1 MKKNIVLSIL
11 LLSVLLTGAL
21 LSYGAA
27 VNIPQTISRIEDE
40 DIRARMMSV
49 APKATNFV
57 WSEQELEDIRNKE
70 HIEAMFFNPWQWIDT
85 LRCNYGSF
93 TTCITGA
100 EESMLPTKVVNGKI
114 DTLQD
119 YEIIIPSTVKKSSGS
134 MERGETFLGKDMCLT
149 IDVPI
154 YEDAREAAARN
165 EKIQKPTTIS
175 LRVVGVYDE
184 TSGIYGV
191 NQSFTTMNTVKEIWA
206 LSEGNRDDFAYYTGT
221 YIGDSRGLLL
231 VLADS
236 YESKT
241 NLAKE
246 FIADGYQVSEM
257 YDYDKNFQ
265 TYIAILFLLLS
276 IAILGLSFFL
286 SLFVVK
292 HNVLLKSSGNVLQ
305 SCSAKALQKSMAR
318 EELGT
323 FFMALLMAVVV
334 YRCVYPVIDE
344 KIFSH
349 VDIAAFSN
357 MFLMGVCAIVVMYG
371 LVVYVHMRKIPKSS
385 LMKQVEYNQQLFAAQ
400 KEYHNNL
407 AMYHQRVRQL
417 HHDMNNHFLILY
429 NALKQEDSSQAVQY
443 IEKHMNLLSQ
453 SQMTYTGYLL
463 LDTVLDY
470 KKQIADAQHTEFLVR
485 VQIPSDLNLAESLQ
499 NDFAMMLASCIDNA
513 LEATAQISDE
523 ANRWIKI
530 TLKHDAQYLHCK
542 IENSAAKDVSLKEGE
557 LPPSSKAEGIDHGI
571 GLKQVTQLAERH
583 GGCLTLSCEANVF
596 TASFMVEYEK
606 YTC

>member
-1 MKKNIVLSIL
+1 MKKNIVLTIV

-21 LSYGAA
+21 LSYGVA

-40 DIRARMMSV
+40 DFRARMMYV
-49 APKATNFV
+49 HPKVTNFV

-70 HIEAMFFNPWQWIDT
+70 HIETMFFMPWQWIDT

-119 YEIIIPSTVKKSSGS
+119 YEIIIPSTVQKSSGS

-184 TSGIYGV
+184 ASGIYGV

-221 YIGDSRGLLL
+221 YIGDSRGSLL

-246 FIADGYQVSEM
+246 FIADGYQVSEL

-286 SLFVVK
+286 SLFAVK
-292 HNVLLKSSGNVLQ
+292 HCVLLQSSNNELQESSVKS
-305 SCSAKALQKSMAR
+305 LQKSMAR
-318 EELGT
+318 QELSM
-323 FFMALLMAVVV
+323 FFTALLIAVVV
-334 YRCVYPVIDE
+334 YRCVYPVLDG
-344 KIFSH
+344 KVFTH
-349 VDIAAFSN
+349 VDIPAFSN
-357 MFLMGVCAIVVMYG
+357 AFLMGICVIVT
-371 LVVYVHMRKIPKSS
+371 
-385 LMKQVEYNQQLFAAQ
+385 
-400 KEYHNNL
+400 
-407 AMYHQRVRQL
+407 
-417 HHDMNNHFLILY
+417 
-429 NALKQEDSSQAVQY
+429 DSSPC
-443 IEKHMNLLSQ
+443 
-453 SQMTYTGYLL
+453 
-463 LDTVLDY
+463 TVE
-470 KKQIADAQHTEFLVR
+470 T
-485 VQIPSDLNLAESLQ
+485 
-499 NDFAMMLASCIDNA
+499 
-513 LEATAQISDE
+513 ATA
-523 ANRWIKI
+523 
-530 TLKHDAQYLHCK
+530 L
-542 IENSAAKDVSLKEGE
+542 
-557 LPPSSKAEGIDHGI
+557 
-571 GLKQVTQLAERH
+571 
-583 GGCLTLSCEANVF
+583 
-596 TASFMVEYEK
+596 
-606 YTC
+606 